1 MNNADKI
8 LSKMLS
14 TLEDNILRF
23 WLDKMIDREQ
33 GGFYGRMRADG
44 VVEKDAPKGAILTGR
59 ILWSMSAAYRITH
72 NPEYLDAATHAKR
85 FLLDKLYDK
94 EFGGVYWSV
103 EADGTPLDTKKQ
115 FYALGFAIYGLSE
128 YVRATGDEEAL
139 SYAIRLYDAIEEHSH
154 DRRYG
159 GYIEATTRQWGE
171 IEDMRLSTKDR
182 NDRKSMNT
190 HLHIIEPYANL
201 LRVWRSDELVE
212 SVCGLLDT
220 FEKHIIDAETSHLRL
235 FFDDEWQSQSDVV
248 SYGHDIEAAWLLIE
262 AAQVVGDEAL
272 IDHFGKVAQRIAAA
286 AAEGLNADGSM
297 SYEYTP
303 SSGERDDDRHWW
315 VQAESVVGYYYMW
328 HLFGDETALAR
339 ATAAWEY
346 IEREII
352 DREGGEWWWSRKADG
367 TINRSDDKAGF
378 WKCPYHNSRM
388 CIELLQTM

>member
-201 LRVWRSDELVE
+201 LRIWRSDELVE

-235 FFDDEWQSQSDVV
+235 FFDDEWQSQSDMV

-286 AAEGLNADGSM
+286 AAEGINADGSM

-328 HLFGDETALAR
+328 HLFCDKEALAR

-367 TINRSDDKAGF
+367 TINRTDDKAGF

>member
-235 FFDDEWQSQSDVV
+235 FFDDEWQSQSDMV
-248 SYGHDIEAAWLLIE
+248 SYGHDIE

>member
-44 VVEKDAPKGAILTGR
+44 VVERDAPKGAILTGR
-59 ILWSMSAAYRITH
+59 ILWSMSAAYRITQ

-220 FEKHIIDAETSHLRL
+220 FEKHIIDSETSHLRL
-235 FFDDEWQSQSDVV
+235 FFDDEWQSQSDMV

-272 IDHFGKVAQRIAAA
+272 IDHFGKIAQRIAAA
-286 AAEGLNADGSM
+286 AAEGLNSDGSM

-328 HLFGDETALAR
+328 HLFGDTEALAR

-346 IEREII
+346 IDREII
-352 DREGGEWWWSRKADG
+352 DHKEGEWWWSRKADG
-367 TINRSDDKAGF
+367 SINRTDDKAGF